1 MSSDTP
7 KYWSINEIVDKET
20 LREIQN
26 KRFAKFL
33 KRISKVEFYQ
43 KKFKEAGLKFDE
55 IKDISEL
62 SRLPFTTKKDMRDHY
77 PFGLFAVPQKKVVR
91 IHSSSGTSGKPTVVG
106 YTRKDLE
113 IWCEV
118 LARVFT
124 MAGVGKNDTVHN
136 AYGYGLFT
144 GGLGAH
150 YGAETVGASV
160 VPSSSGFTERQLML
174 LRDFGATA
182 ISCTPSFAMHLADHA
197 KALGY
202 DLKKDFKLKA
212 GIFGAEPTSKA
223 LKQAIAQAWGIN
235 YHDIYGLSEILGP
248 GVAGGCGKSEGM
260 HIFEDHFYPEIIDPK
275 TGEVLPDG
283 ERGELVI
290 TTLTKEAIPL
300 LLYRTG
306 DVTSIKT
313 GKCPC
318 GRNLRMIESIVGRSD
333 DMVIINGVNV
343 FPSQVEHVLSTIEG
357 LSLNYQIVLSKKGY
371 LDKIEV
377 KVEMSDDF
385 NFDSI
390 SAIENLQK
398 ETAAK
403 LLTNLFIHASV
414 NIVEPRSIGASDTK
428 IKRVIDKRNEA

>member
-1 MSSDTP
+1 MSKTP
-7 KYWSINEIVDKET
+7 KFWSINEILDKDALLEV
-20 LREIQN
+20 QN
-26 KRFAKFL
+26 RRFAKFL
-33 KRISKVEFYQ
+33 MRISKVEFYQ

-62 SRLPFTTKKDMRDHY
+62 HKLPFTTKKDMRDHY

-106 YTRKDLE
+106 YTRKDLK

-202 DLKKDFKLKA
+202 DTKKDFKLKA

-223 LKQAIAQAWGIN
+223 LKQAIAEAWGIN

-248 GVAGGCGKSEGM
+248 GVAGGCGKSDGM

-300 LLYRTG
+300 LRYRTG

-318 GRNLRMIESIVGRSD
+318 GRTLRMIEAIVGRSD
-333 DMVIINGVNV
+333 DMLIVNGVNV
-343 FPSQVEHVLSTIEG
+343 FPSQIEHVLSTIEG
-357 LSLNYQIVLSKKGY
+357 VSLNYQIVLSKKGY
-371 LDKIEV
+371 LDKIDI

-385 NFDSI
+385 NFDNI

-398 ETAAK
+398 EASAK
-403 LLTNLFIHASV
+403 LLTNLYIHAGV
-414 NIVEPRSIGASDTK
+414 QIVEPRSIAVSDTK
-428 IKRVIDKRNEA
+428 TKRVIDKRSES

>member
-1 MSSDTP
+1 MTP
-7 KYWSINEIVDKET
+7 KYWSINEILDEKALKEV
-20 LREIQN
+20 QN
-26 KRFAKFL
+26 RRFAKFL

-43 KKFKEAGLKFDE
+43 KKFAEVGLKFDE

-62 SRLPFTTKKDMRDHY
+62 SKLPFTTKKDMRDHY

-124 MAGVGKNDTVHN
+124 MAGVGKNDIVHN

-202 DLKKDFKLKA
+202 DTKKDFKLKA
-212 GIFGAEPTSKA
+212 GIFGAEPTGKA
-223 LKQAIAQAWGIN
+223 LKKAIADAWGIN

-260 HIFEDHFYPEIIDPK
+260 HIFEDHFYPEIIDSK

-300 LLYRTG
+300 LRYRTG

>member
-1 MSSDTP
+1 MSDTP

-26 KRFAKFL
+26 KRFVKFL

-43 KKFKEAGLKFDE
+43 KKFAELGLKFDE

-62 SRLPFTTKKDMRDHY
+62 SKLPFTTKKDMRDHY

-202 DLKKDFKLKA
+202 D
-212 GIFGAEPTSKA
+212 
-223 LKQAIAQAWGIN
+223 
-235 YHDIYGLSEILGP
+235 
-248 GVAGGCGKSEGM
+248 
-260 HIFEDHFYPEIIDPK
+260 
-275 TGEVLPDG
+275 
-283 ERGELVI
+283 
-290 TTLTKEAIPL
+290 
-300 LLYRTG
+300 
-306 DVTSIKT
+306 
-313 GKCPC
+313 
-318 GRNLRMIESIVGRSD
+318 
-333 DMVIINGVNV
+333 
-343 FPSQVEHVLSTIEG
+343 
-357 LSLNYQIVLSKKGY
+357 
-371 LDKIEV
+371 
-377 KVEMSDDF
+377 
-385 NFDSI
+385 
-390 SAIENLQK
+390 
-398 ETAAK
+398 
-403 LLTNLFIHASV
+403 
-414 NIVEPRSIGASDTK
+414 
-428 IKRVIDKRNEA
+428 

>member
-1 MSSDTP
+1 MSDTP

-26 KRFAKFL
+26 KRFVKFL

-43 KKFKEAGLKFDE
+43 KKFAELGLKFDE

-62 SRLPFTTKKDMRDHY
+62 SKLPFTTKKDMRDHY

-223 LKQAIAQAWGIN
+223 LKQAISQAWGIN

-300 LLYRTG
+300 LRYRTG

>member
-1 MSSDTP
+1 MSKTP
-7 KYWSINEIVDKET
+7 KFWSINEILDKDALLEV
-20 LREIQN
+20 QN
-26 KRFAKFL
+26 RRFAKFL

-62 SRLPFTTKKDMRDHY
+62 HKLPFTTKKDMRDHY

-106 YTRKDLE
+106 YTRKDLK

-202 DLKKDFKLKA
+202 DTKKDFKLKA

-223 LKQAIAQAWGIN
+223 LKQAIAQVWGIN

-248 GVAGGCGKSEGM
+248 GVAGGCGKSDGM

-275 TGEVLPDG
+275 SGEVVPDG

-300 LLYRTG
+300 LRYRTG

-318 GRNLRMIESIVGRSD
+318 GRTLRMIEAIVGRSD
-333 DMVIINGVNV
+333 DMLIVNGVNV
-343 FPSQVEHVLSTIEG
+343 FPSQIEHVLSTIEG
-357 LSLNYQIVLSKKGY
+357 VSLNYQIVLSKKGY
-371 LDKIEV
+371 LDKIDI

-385 NFDSI
+385 NFDNI

-398 ETAAK
+398 EASAK
-403 LLTNLFIHASV
+403 LLTNLYIHAGV
-414 NIVEPRSIGASDTK
+414 QIVEPRSIAVSDTK
-428 IKRVIDKRNEA
+428 TKRVIDKRSES

>member
-1 MSSDTP
+1 MTP
-7 KYWSINEIVDKET
+7 KYWSINEILDEKA
-20 LREIQN
+20 LREVQN
-26 KRFAKFL
+26 RRFAKFL

-43 KKFKEAGLKFDE
+43 KKFAEAGLKFDE
-55 IKDISEL
+55 IKDISQL
-62 SRLPFTTKKDMRDHY
+62 HKLPFTTKKDMRDHY

-106 YTRKDLE
+106 YTRKDLA

-124 MAGVGKNDTVHN
+124 MAGVGKNDIVHN

-197 KALGY
+197 KAYGY
-202 DLKKDFKLKA
+202 DTKKDFKLKA

-223 LKQAIAQAWGIN
+223 LKKAIADAWGIN

-275 TGEVLPDG
+275 TGEVVPDG

-300 LLYRTG
+300 LRYRTG
-306 DVTSIKT
+306 DITAIKT
-313 GKCPC
+313 QKCPC
-318 GRNLRMIESIVGRSD
+318 GRTVRMIESIVGRSD

-385 NFDSI
+385 NFDNI

-398 ETAAK
+398 EASAK
-403 LLTNLFIHASV
+403 LLSNLYIHANV

-428 IKRVIDKRNEA
+428 IKRVIDKRSES

>member
-1 MSSDTP
+1 MSKTP
-7 KYWSINEIVDKET
+7 KFWSINEILDKDALLEV
-20 LREIQN
+20 QN
-26 KRFAKFL
+26 RRFAKFL

-62 SRLPFTTKKDMRDHY
+62 HKLPFTTKKDMRDHY

-106 YTRKDLE
+106 YTRKDLK

-202 DLKKDFKLKA
+202 DTKKDFKLKA

-223 LKQAIAQAWGIN
+223 LKQAIAEAWGIN

-248 GVAGGCGKSEGM
+248 GVAGGCGKSDGM

-283 ERGELVI
+283 EHGELVI

-300 LLYRTG
+300 LRYRTG

-318 GRNLRMIESIVGRSD
+318 GRTLRMIEAIVGRSD
-333 DMVIINGVNV
+333 DMLIVNGVNV
-343 FPSQVEHVLSTIEG
+343 FPSQIEHVLSTIEG
-357 LSLNYQIVLSKKGY
+357 VSLNYQIVLSKKGY
-371 LDKIEV
+371 LDKIDI

-385 NFDSI
+385 NFDNI

-398 ETAAK
+398 EASAK
-403 LLTNLFIHASV
+403 LLTNLYIHAGV
-414 NIVEPRSIGASDTK
+414 QIVEPRSIAVSDTK
-428 IKRVIDKRNEA
+428 TKRVIDKRSES